1 MSITVAL
8 VALVAIVVAIALAF
22 VPLKLMVD
30 GIARNIT
37 EPIKRFI
44 ERQRERRQSS
54 RDLPDR
60 RKRDA
65 SEPPTPSA

>member
-8 VALVAIVVAIALAF
+8 VAVIAIVAAIALAF

-44 ERQRERRQSS
+44 ERQRERRSSS

-60 RKRDA
+60 RKRDT
-65 SEPPTPSA
+65 EPPTPSV